1 MGQLPKGSAKR
12 FARQRKTESRLR
24 LDAAR
29 DLEHNIATG
38 RLKMPS
44 LALDDPAPC
53 QHEAQVTSPIVL
65 ALVDRP

>member
-1 MGQLPKGSAKR
+1 MLLSTGQLPEGSAKR
-12 FARQRKTESRLR
+12 FARQRQTESRLR

-44 LALDDPAPC
+44 LAPMMILRHANMK
-53 QHEAQVTSPIVL
+53 
-65 ALVDRP
+65 RR